1 VAPDGREHPCI
12 HDPPPN
18 EEGVDV
24 VSDVAR
30 EIRRPPRRRL
40 MQIRRRFSGRAI
52 VLWAAFYGVFVG
64 NVLATA

>member
-1 VAPDGREHPCI
+1 MTRRRTRKASMSYLMLG
-12 HDPPPN
+12 
-18 EEGVDV
+18 
-24 VSDVAR
+24 R

-64 NVLATA
+64 NVLAPA